1 LRSSNIKDFEK
12 EEKQFLSKYTLTG
25 SNNAQSNLF
34 EDREDGVSNIM
45 SEAYQKP
52 SENIG
57 AILSCSLLVTGN
69 TVGAGTMVLPDVA
82 SGPGMFPSLLVFI
95 GLYVINVLSGII
107 IGEVSIQQY
116 EKSSES
122 SASSFKALAE
132 GMFNSKMGGIAIAWV
147 SIIINWCV
155 LAFDLKRGGTLAI
168 PCLAYCNSF
177 FSNLDP
183 NFVVGGL
190 ATFLIGVVFAQS
202 EKELS
207 NIASKAGTVLSASFV
222 AVLVSGM
229 LGMQENPIFIPG
241 TESNMFSAVCYAAP
255 IFLTAMIYQN
265 IVPTV
270 AKLVNYDRFKLNTS
284 LVLGSGLPLVMY
296 VGYCLASL
304 GGGISLDASS
314 SMFGAFVPICLNT
327 FFYSAVVA
335 STITCSISLAEEF
348 QSLLGNSDNNTSDS
362 TNEDNSLPS
371 SESDVS
377 NKLQST
383 VYAIFPPF
391 LAGVLFSHSDTF
403 NDALSIA
410 GSFFSPF
417 LYGILPV
424 LLAMKLPEANIPGG
438 KGSLALLGVSTLAFM
453 GLQVANDIGVAL

>member
-1 LRSSNIKDFEK
+1 
-12 EEKQFLSKYTLTG
+12 
-25 SNNAQSNLF
+25 
-34 EDREDGVSNIM
+34 M
-45 SEAYQKP
+45 
-52 SENIG
+52 
-57 AILSCSLLVTGN
+57 
-69 TVGAGTMVLPDVA
+69 PDIA

-95 GLYVINVLSGII
+95 GLYLINVLSGLV

-116 EKSSES
+116 EKSQSSEA

-132 GMFNSKMGGIAIAWV
+132 GMFNSKIGGIAIAWI
-147 SIIINWCV
+147 SIIINWCI

-177 FSNLDP
+177 FTNIDP
-183 NFVVGGL
+183 NLVVGGL
-190 ATFLIGVVFAQS
+190 ATFLTGVVFAQS

-222 AVLVSGM
+222 AVLVSGL
-229 LGMQENPIFIPG
+229 LGMQENPFFIPG

-270 AKLVNYDRFKLNTS
+270 AKLVNYDRFKLNSS
-284 LVLGSGLPLVMY
+284 LILGSGLPLIMY

-348 QSLLGNSDNNTSDS
+348 QSLLGTTDDNASDS
-362 TNEDNSLPS
+362 TIEANKQVSF
-371 SESDVS
+371 ESNIS

-403 NDALSIA
+403 NDALSFA
-410 GSFFSPF
+410 GSFFSPI

-424 LLAMKLPEANIPGG
+424 LLAMKLGPETNIPGG
-438 KGSLALLGVSTLAFM
+438 KASLAVLGVSTVAFM
-453 GLQVANDIGVAL
+453 GLQIANDIGVAL